1 MLPVFCRHVKGI
13 LMCDYFVQDCKKII
27 TELQARLI
35 EEVKQK
41 TYIEVKIREEVCQE
55 MAEQLVEIEKNYKLV
70 FIIAFK
76 IMSISKKLDSVP
88 K

>member
-1 MLPVFCRHVKGI
+1 
-13 LMCDYFVQDCKKII
+13 MCDYFVQDCKKII

>member
-1 MLPVFCRHVKGI
+1 
-13 LMCDYFVQDCKKII
+13 MCDYFVQDCKKII
-27 TELQARLI
+27 TGLQARLI

-70 FIIAFK
+70 FMIAFK
-76 IMSISKKLDSVP
+76 ITLISKELDSVLKYHILEP
-88 K
+88 T

>member
-1 MLPVFCRHVKGI
+1 MI
-13 LMCDYFVQDCKKII
+13 AA
-27 TELQARLI
+27 LQERLI

-70 FIIAFK
+70 FN
-76 IMSISKKLDSVP
+76 S
-88 K
+88 

>member
-1 MLPVFCRHVKGI
+1 
-13 LMCDYFVQDCKKII
+13 MCDYFVQDCKKII

-70 FIIAFK
+70 FMIAFK
-76 IMSISKKLDSVP
+76 ITSLLKELDSVS

>member
-1 MLPVFCRHVKGI
+1 
-13 LMCDYFVQDCKKII
+13 MCDYFVQDCKKII

-70 FIIAFK
+70 FMIAFK
-76 IMSISKKLDSVP
+76 ITSLSKELDSVP